1 MSEVFRN
8 DTEVYL
14 LEIYK
19 ISYVG
24 REIFKLNVSVA
35 TLIGN
40 FVSHVEFESLLQP
53 NVRVAYA
60 LLAIS
65 LPTSGSK
72 KSKIFSHGGL
82 AQLGEHLP
90 CTQGVKSS
98 SLLIST
104 IDNTWC
110 CRKLNRS
117 LALVKFHCTLK
128 IAYRIDI
135 NTKLRFVPEKETTF
149 LMRVLN
155 EQRVKTLYF

>member
-40 FVSHVEFESLLQP
+40 FVSHVKFESLLQP
-53 NVRVAYA
+53 SVRAAYA

-72 KSKIFSHGGL
+72 KTSFRARHEQPKVGRRVCTMLSVKHCIFK
-82 AQLGEHLP
+82 
-90 CTQGVKSS
+90 KSF
-98 SLLIST
+98 
-104 IDNTWC
+104 DA
-110 CRKLNRS
+110 R
-117 LALVKFHCTLK
+117 LK
-128 IAYRIDI
+128 R
-135 NTKLRFVPEKETTF
+135 
-149 LMRVLN
+149 RVLN
-155 EQRVKTLYF
+155 AGQVNKSIGRMPWH